1 MQDEINFNVIRS
13 CFGKLC
19 EPLQY
24 LLTLPFE
31 KSISP
36 DDLKITKVT
45 PLVKTGDN
53 AELSNYRPIS
63 ALSFFSKI
71 LEHVMYIRLYK
82 YWLDSSTLYKK
93 QFGFQEGHSTYHA
106 IRQVTYQMHNNVE
119 QSNFTLGVFI
129 DLSKAFDTVD
139 YDIKIRKKWN
149 FGKNL
154 QWFKNYI
161 NNRKQYIQI
170 NNDEKANLLLV
181 K

>member
-24 LLTLPFE
+24 LLTLSFE

-63 ALSFFSKI
+63 VLSFFSKI

-82 YWLDSSTLYKK
+82 Y
-93 QFGFQEGHSTYHA
+93 
-106 IRQVTYQMHNNVE
+106 
-119 QSNFTLGVFI
+119 
-129 DLSKAFDTVD
+129 
-139 YDIKIRKKWN
+139 
-149 FGKNL
+149 
-154 QWFKNYI
+154 
-161 NNRKQYIQI
+161 
-170 NNDEKANLLLV
+170 
-181 K
+181 